1 MISIELTD
9 TKDFMNKLL
18 RTEIFDNFLL
28 QEAVITKAASYVID
42 GHLQKGFYSSTEL
55 EENCLAGYS
64 ILPFWM
70 LRTNCFDLIK
80 CRQTPSSFKFVFLLS
95 PENMEH
101 TLSSLHSAFT
111 VSDISGFFINIR
123 YQSQLLTL
131 TTGISYNIFS
141 ADKTLD
147 SEWDKLVMKFL
158 ANNDINF
165 KELRLYCFTY

>member
-55 EENCLAGYS
+55 E
-64 ILPFWM
+64 
-70 LRTNCFDLIK
+70 D
-80 CRQTPSSFKFVFLLS
+80 
-95 PENMEH
+95 MEH

-165 KELRLYCFTY
+165 KEL

>member
-55 EENCLAGYS
+55 EENGIAG
-64 ILPFWM
+64 FRM

-80 CRQTPSSFKFVFLLS
+80 GRQTPSSFKFVFLLS

-165 KELRLYCFTY
+165 KEL

>member
-55 EENCLAGYS
+55 EENGIAGYG
-64 ILPFWM
+64 ILPFRM

-80 CRQTPSSFKFVFLLS
+80 GRQTPSSFKFVFLLS

-111 VSDISGFFINIR
+111 LPDISGLSMNIR
-123 YQSQLLTL
+123 YHNNLPTL

-147 SEWDKLVMKFL
+147 NEWDRLVMKFL

-165 KELRLYCFTY
+165 KEL

>member
-28 QEAVITKAASYVID
+28 RGRHHKGSLIRHRRSPA
-42 GHLQKGFYSSTEL
+42 KGFYSSTEL
-55 EENCLAGYS
+55 EENGIAGYS
-64 ILPFWM
+64 ILPFRM

-80 CRQTPSSFKFVFLLS
+80 GRQTPSSFKFVFLLS

-165 KELRLYCFTY
+165 KEL

>member
-1 MISIELTD
+1 
-9 TKDFMNKLL
+9 
-18 RTEIFDNFLL
+18 
-28 QEAVITKAASYVID
+28 
-42 GHLQKGFYSSTEL
+42 
-55 EENCLAGYS
+55 
-64 ILPFWM
+64 M

-80 CRQTPSSFKFVFLLS
+80 GRQTPSSFKFLFLLS

-165 KELRLYCFTY
+165 KEL

>member
-1 MISIELTD
+1 M
-9 TKDFMNKLL
+9 
-18 RTEIFDNFLL
+18 
-28 QEAVITKAASYVID
+28 
-42 GHLQKGFYSSTEL
+42 
-55 EENCLAGYS
+55 ENGIAGYS
-64 ILPFWM
+64 ILPFRM

-80 CRQTPSSFKFVFLLS
+80 GRQTPSSFKFVFLLS

-165 KELRLYCFTY
+165 KEL

>member
-55 EENCLAGYS
+55 EENGIAGYS
-64 ILPFWM
+64 ILPFRM

-80 CRQTPSSFKFVFLLS
+80 GRQTPSSFKFVFLLS

-165 KELRLYCFTY
+165 KGL

>member
-1 MISIELTD
+1 MWKMRRIYDINWTD
-9 TKDFMNKLL
+9 RHKGLY
-18 RTEIFDNFLL
+18 E
-28 QEAVITKAASYVID
+28 QAASH
-42 GHLQKGFYSSTEL
+42 GNLWQLPAPGGRHHKGSL
-55 EENCLAGYS
+55 
-64 ILPFWM
+64 I

-80 CRQTPSSFKFVFLLS
+80 GRQTPSSFKFVFLLS

-165 KELRLYCFTY
+165 KELWLYCFTS

>member
-28 QEAVITKAASYVID
+28 QEAVITKAASYVI
-42 GHLQKGFYSSTEL
+42 
-55 EENCLAGYS
+55 AGYS
-64 ILPFWM
+64 ILPFRM

-80 CRQTPSSFKFVFLLS
+80 GRQTPSSFKFVFLLS

-111 VSDISGFFINIR
+111 VSDISGFFFFFR
-123 YQSQLLTL
+123 YQNKLLTL

-141 ADKTLD
+141 VDKTLD

-165 KELRLYCFTY
+165 KEL